1 MKLEQ
6 FCLWTQSCLSQQP
19 LSSLWWHYIMHLNYP
34 GEVNSCVAFVFCY
47 KSQVKK
53 TTKKHIFYSCFYKQ
67 PSRPSHS
74 MMSFQCK
81 GLRVEADRRL
91 YCGGVLRSWEK
102 AAGSDNRGGFLGLGA
117 LGGTEESSSSG
128 IWRSGGAGRWSGGG
142 GVVSAQWASLW
153 PPLI

>member
-1 MKLEQ
+1 
-6 FCLWTQSCLSQQP
+6 
-19 LSSLWWHYIMHLNYP
+19 MHLNYP

-53 TTKKHIFYSCFYKQ
+53 KKSTYFIPAFTSNRVGPQ
-67 PSRPSHS
+67 RRHS

-102 AAGSDNRGGFLGLGA
+102 AAGRDNRGGFLGLGA
-117 LGGTEESSSSG
+117 LGGIQESSSSG
-128 IWRSGGAGRWSGGG
+128 I
-142 GVVSAQWASLW
+142 
-153 PPLI
+153 